1 MMRLKP
7 SRREHNC
14 NQCLLTLREIQPADN
29 IILTDIIKHKGETKM
44 SKIVKRVSAILM
56 AAAIAFAFMPAF
68 DAAYAMNDMS
78 PAGSVQMPASKTM
91 SIAEAKEVKI
101 NFGTKANYDSYF
113 FFQIR
118 PSKTG
123 YITFT
128 NDYVHGSDVALCNAS
143 KKVISRGDAKY
154 DDFYSAN
161 SQYAYQAVLHYGV
174 KKGDTYYIRVKG
186 GSTDHE
192 NYDKPYIGTV
202 KWTNSAV
209 KGMKYGKSKK
219 KASVLKKNKTRKGLF
234 VAGNKKAQWYK
245 IKSKKKKIKI
255 SLSSSANCGSIKA
268 TVYYKSYGSWY
279 NNSLT
284 VFRGGDK
291 TRIGTLTSTRKA
303 KKTVYIKVAPV
314 NMTSGSYQIKWR

>member
-1 MMRLKP
+1 
-7 SRREHNC
+7 
-14 NQCLLTLREIQPADN
+14 
-29 IILTDIIKHKGETKM
+29 
-44 SKIVKRVSAILM
+44 
-56 AAAIAFAFMPAF
+56 
-68 DAAYAMNDMS
+68 
-78 PAGSVQMPASKTM
+78 M

-128 NDYVHGSDVALCNAS
+128 NDYVHGSDVALCNA
-143 KKVISRGDAKY
+143 
-154 DDFYSAN
+154 
-161 SQYAYQAVLHYGV
+161 
-174 KKGDTYYIRVKG
+174 
-186 GSTDHE
+186 STDHE